1 MYKILLGDRTIFD
14 DVFLED
20 YPMLEARANFEVNTA
35 GSISLKAPISHIHYE
50 RIVISSEEIKLFKDN
65 KLIFKGRIMR
75 TPLDFYKTKS
85 VDIDGKLSYF
95 NDSIKRPFEFTGSP
109 TKFFSE
115 LIENHNSQVDELR
128 KFKVG
133 TVTVK
138 DNNDYIRRSSE
149 DYHPTWYHLKKL
161 VGSLGGYMVVRYE
174 EDGDYLDWLEDFPYT
189 NAQKIEFSK
198 NLINLTHEVAAEET
212 YSACIPLGKKDEETK
227 EYVTVTSINH
237 GSDIIFNQN
246 KVDEIGWRFAPP
258 EKTTWENVTIPENLK
273 KKAEKWLNNQGVM
286 LNETLELDSVDLSY
300 ADKNIES
307 FDFGKYIHIISKPH
321 NLEKLYL
328 LSKVEIDFLHPE
340 NTKISLG
347 EKKKTLYD
355 SLRKASDNLEN
366 VKESLEIKTG
376 SLSENISE
384 AIQEI
389 HDVASS
395 ISQTAEEI
403 TLSLIG
409 NYATIGALE
418 EQRKHFENLLKVNE
432 DGFNFEF
439 SQLKERLTDIG
450 NEIEIQKEWIRLI
463 NGEIQIGKSDS
474 PITSVYTND
483 ALEFRYNG
491 STVARF
497 TNEYLEVRNIA
508 VKNQL
513 KFGDKWAIRPGQYVY
528 GKGYNL
534 NDVWLGGR

>member
-1 MYKILLGDRTIFD
+1 MYNILLGERTIFD
-14 DVFLED
+14 DAFLED
-20 YPMLEARANFEVNTA
+20 YPMLEAKSSFEVNTA
-35 GSISLKAPISHIHYE
+35 GSISLKVPISHIYYE
-50 RIVISSEEIKLFKDN
+50 NISISSEEVKLYKNN

-85 VDIDGKLSYF
+85 VAIDGKLSYF
-95 NDSIKRPFEFTGSP
+95 NDSIKRPFEFAGSP
-109 TKFFSE
+109 TDLFKE
-115 LIENHNSQVDELR
+115 LINNHNSQVDDLR
-128 KFKVG
+128 KFKIG
-133 TVTVK
+133 IVTVK
-138 DNNDYIRRSSE
+138 DKNDYIRRSSE
-149 DYHPTWYHLKKL
+149 DYRSTWEHLKKL
-161 VGSLGGYMVVRYE
+161 ISSLGGYMVVRYE

-198 NLINLTHEVAAEET
+198 NLINLTHEVNSEET
-212 YSACIPLGKKDEETK
+212 YSACIPLGKKDDETK
-227 EYVTVTSINH
+227 EYVTVKSINH
-237 GSDIIFNQN
+237 GSDIIFNQD
-246 KVDEIGWRFAPP
+246 KVDEIGWKFAPP

-273 KKAEKWLNNQGVM
+273 RKAEDWLNNQGVM
-286 LNETLELDSVDLSY
+286 LNETLELSAIDLTY
-300 ADKNIES
+300 ADKTIES

-321 NLEKLYL
+321 NLEKIYL
-328 LSKVEIDFLHPE
+328 LSKIDIDFMHPE
-340 NTKISLG
+340 NTKINLG

-355 SLRKASDNLEN
+355 SLRKATDNIES
-366 VKESLEIKTG
+366 VKENLDIKTG
-376 SLSENISE
+376 DLSKNISN

-409 NYATIGALE
+409 NYATISALE
-418 EQRKHFENLLKVNE
+418 EQRKHFENLLKINE

-439 SQLKERLTDIG
+439 SQLKEKLTAVG
-450 NEIEIQKEWIRLI
+450 NELKIQKEWIRLI

-491 STVARF
+491 AVVAKF
-497 TNEYLEVRNIA
+497 TNEFLEVRNIA

-513 KFGDKWAIRPGQYVY
+513 KFGDKWAIRPGQYIK